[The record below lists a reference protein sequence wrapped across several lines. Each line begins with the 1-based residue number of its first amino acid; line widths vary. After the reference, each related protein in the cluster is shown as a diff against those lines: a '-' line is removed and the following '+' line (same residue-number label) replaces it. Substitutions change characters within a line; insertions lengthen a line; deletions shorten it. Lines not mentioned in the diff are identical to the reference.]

1 MAKLFIAS
9 DIHGSAHFAELML
22 SRFEEEKADELILL
36 GDVFYHG
43 PRNPLPEGYAP
54 MKVAELLK
62 PYADRL
68 LVVKGNCDSD
78 VDTLISDFEF
88 VSEAVIF
95 TEGKKV
101 FLQHGDRFSID
112 KLPKNCGDAFIYG
125 HYHTGFIRRAGGVL
139 VANCGSTSLPKEGTA
154 HSYMVLEGRRL
165 TLKDMDGNALAS
177 DEM

>member
-1 MAKLFIAS
+1 MKFLIAS
-9 DIHGSAHFAELML
+9 DIHGSRIYAQRVADLL
-22 SRFEEEKADELILL
+22 GEEGADRLILL
-36 GDVFYHG
+36 GDIYNHG
-43 PRNPLPEGYAP
+43 PRNPLPEGYDP
-54 MKVAELLK
+54 MGVASVLNALVSK
-62 PYADRL
+62 L
-68 LVVKGNCDSD
+68 TVVKGNCDSD

-154 HSYMVLEGRRL
+154 HSYMVLDGVHL
-165 TLKDMDGNALAS
+165 SLKDLGKNVLAEA
-177 DEM
+177 DI